1 MGLKITECKHK
12 SQERWAIILI
22 SENICLKQKILV
34 EIKMEIFMIIQ
45 KSIQQEDTTITNV
58 KVPNNW
64 ASKYMKQKFRKLK
77 EKLEKHL

>member
-1 MGLKITECKHK
+1 MQTQITGKMSNYSYIRK
-12 SQERWAIILI
+12 YMFKTKNI
-22 SENICLKQKILV
+22 SRDKDGDFYDYTKVNTT
-34 EIKMEIFMIIQ
+34 
-45 KSIQQEDTTITNV
+45 EDTTITNV

>member
-1 MGLKITECKHK
+1 
-12 SQERWAIILI
+12 
-22 SENICLKQKILV
+22 
-34 EIKMEIFMIIQ
+34 MIIQ

-64 ASKYMKQKFRKLK
+64 TSKYMKQKFRKLK